1 MSYQKRL
8 HTKAVI
14 RLKDNAIIGPE
25 NKREWRVYRKW
36 LSEGN
41 QPLPAEQEDSIVEVN
56 QPTAEDKLAKLGLT
70 KEDLK
75 ELLGL

>member
-1 MSYQKRL
+1 MLYQERI
-8 HTKAVI
+8 HTKAVV

-25 NKREWRVYRKW
+25 NKKEWRAYKKW

-41 QPLPAEQEDSIVEVN
+41 KPLPAEKEDSTIEFK